1 MCWDEKNGFTQN
13 HALMF
18 KHTAIIGAAEVLL
31 QSLLYNS
38 QTQSIDK
45 KKDEPIPQIE
55 KLPESGRKHT
65 EEQEVM
71 GLVA

>member
-55 KLPESGRKHT
+55 K
-65 EEQEVM
+65 
-71 GLVA
+71 